1 MPSSAKYNHL
11 WPIFFVLA
19 GVSNLI
25 QAWAFYYS
33 EIPSLSAA
41 AILHMKPDM
50 LSAISK
56 GFCGYYPKRVLPPG
70 SLITGDL
77 LPRSGAEF
85 FGKLLMFDV
94 AYPPFSA
101 PLPSLTNSFHSP
113 SYLSVACNG
122 IPAFL
127 RENPVYAEG
136 WEMAVWQSVAIAGAC
151 YLAHG
156 ITACRFIN
164 ADFIFVFGLLKLQ
177 TAATLGFVWSRGSDF
192 RGGDFEGGLLGEIAI
207 SEVVWGVLFMTW
219 WFTRSSGGVD
229 DMEEKKKKK
238 SD

>member
-33 EIPSLSAA
+33 EIPSISAA
-41 AILHMKPDM
+41 AILHLKPDM

-70 SLITGDL
+70 SIITGDL

-85 FGKLLMFDV
+85 F
-94 AYPPFSA
+94 
-101 PLPSLTNSFHSP
+101 
-113 SYLSVACNG
+113 ACNG

-207 SEVVWGVLFMTW
+207 SEVAWGVLFMTW

>member
-1 MPSSAKYNHL
+1 MRFIEISQEDLNSNFTHTKQHFDSQSGLCLLITSLFLPIMPSSAKYNHL

-85 FGKLLMFDV
+85 FGKLLM
-94 AYPPFSA
+94 
-101 PLPSLTNSFHSP
+101 LPSP
-113 SYLSVACNG
+113 LSL
-122 IPAFL
+122 PL
-127 RENPVYAEG
+127 
-136 WEMAVWQSVAIAGAC
+136 
-151 YLAHG
+151 
-156 ITACRFIN
+156 
-164 ADFIFVFGLLKLQ
+164 
-177 TAATLGFVWSRGSDF
+177 F
-192 RGGDFEGGLLGEIAI
+192 RH
-207 SEVVWGVLFMTW
+207 
-219 WFTRSSGGVD
+219 
-229 DMEEKKKKK
+229 
-238 SD
+238 